1 MKIII
6 DYVID
11 YDINTKCTHTQMHI
25 CTEYIVTLI

>member
-1 MKIII
+1 MNAI
-6 DYVID
+6 ID